1 MRVWQSARISLRALR
16 VNMLRTTLAVLG
28 IVIGVGAV
36 IAMVAVGS
44 GAEARVA
51 EQIQSLGSNLIMVRP
66 GSVIAS
72 GVRLGAGTQL
82 RITEED
88 AEAIQSELDAVEAAS
103 AFRDRTVQIVYG
115 ALNWATRVN
124 GVAAEYLDVR
134 DWPLAAKTC

>member
-1 MRVWQSARISLRALR
+1 
-16 VNMLRTTLAVLG
+16 MLD
-28 IVIGVGAV
+28 
-36 IAMVAVGS
+36 MGS
-44 GAEARVA
+44 GTEARVA

-66 GSVIAS
+66 GSVVAS

-82 RITEED
+82 RITEDD

-124 GVAAEYLDVR
+124 GVAAEYLRSEEHTSELQSRFDLVCR
-134 DWPLAAKTC
+134 LLLEKKKSRIDSCGLACCNV